1 MRIVTEAAAI
11 AALAVAVGTVPAAA
25 QDRAQPWTASGEL
38 QDSDSRGEE
47 TRRYDDHRI
56 HLDAGRRYRL
66 SVTSEAFDPLA
77 RLLRAGQTEVIAEN
91 DDYGESLNSR
101 ISYTPAESGD
111 YVLRVTGFA
120 ADARGAYTA
129 TVEQLPP
136 LPAPVSTPPSATA
149 TTSWGVWEGA
159 LAAADPDRD
168 GRHYDDYLI
177 HFDAGQ
183 TRLIAVDADGLDTMI
198 QIVRAADREG
208 VPLDE
213 DDDSGPGVNPL
224 LGFAPEEAGDYIVR
238 VTSFEADAAGAY
250 RLRISR

>member
-1 MRIVTEAAAI
+1 MRVVTRIASI
-11 AALAVAVGTVPAAA
+11 AALAMAVGPVPAAA
-25 QDRAQPWTASGEL
+25 QDGGQPWTASGEL
-38 QDSDSRGEE
+38 QDGDSQGEE

-66 SVTSEAFDPLA
+66 SVASEAFDPMA

-129 TVEQLPP
+129 SVAQLPP
-136 LPAPVSTPPSATA
+136 LPPPVSAPPSATTMTA
-149 TTSWGVWEGA
+149 WGVWVGA
-159 LAAADPDRD
+159 LAASDPDRD
-168 GRHYDDYLI
+168 GRNYDDYLI

-183 TRLIAVDADGLDTMI
+183 TRLIAVDADALDTMI
-198 QIVRAADREG
+198 QILRPADREG
-208 VPLDE
+208 AALDE
-213 DDDSGPGVNPL
+213 DDDSGPGFNPL
-224 LGFAPEEAGDYIVR
+224 LGFTAEEAGDYLVR
-238 VTSFEADAAGAY
+238 VTSFEADSAGAY